1 MKKNFILAIVLVTLG
16 SFIAGYFVGFK
27 YPIGVS
33 TTSEHVLLTRVAD
46 YLLSNFYKPITEEQ
60 LIKGMV
66 NSLSDPYTV
75 FMNPEETKL
84 LQEEVKGEY
93 AGIGVVIKFD
103 ENTKYPVIS
112 TVFKGSPAEKAGLLV
127 GDIILKVNDKST
139 YNLSLDE
146 VAALVKGKIGT
157 EVTLLIKRNN
167 EEITFKIIR
176 EKINIPLVE
185 KKYYDNGKIGYVSI
199 FMFSQGL
206 GDEFNNVLNEFKK
219 MGVKGIILDLRGNP
233 GGLLDECEKVA
244 SEILPSGVLLYTKDR
259 SGNLTPLTFT
269 GHKLDIPLVVLVDG
283 GTASASEILTG
294 AIKYYKVG
302 TVIGEKTFG
311 KGVIQQIFPLPY
323 GNSIKITVEEF
334 LLPNKES
341 INKVGITPDIEVKN
355 NPQSKE
361 DEVLNEAIKILE
373 AHNWS

>member
-1 MKKNFILAIVLVTLG
+1 MKKNFILALVLVVLI

-33 TTSEHVLLTRVAD
+33 TTSQHVLLTRVAD

-127 GDIILKVNDKST
+127 GDMIVKVNDKST

-206 GDEFNNVLNEFKK
+206 GDEFNSVLNEFKK
-219 MGVKGIILDLRGNP
+219 MGVSGIILDLRGNP

-269 GHKLDIPLVVLVDG
+269 GHKLNIPLVVLVDG

-294 AIKYYKVG
+294 AIKFYKVG

-323 GNSIKITVEEF
+323 GNSIKITVEEY

-341 INKVGITPDIEVKN
+341 INKVGITPDIEIKD

-373 AHNWS
+373 AHNW

>member
-1 MKKNFILAIVLVTLG
+1 MKKNFILALVLVVLI

-33 TTSEHVLLTRVAD
+33 TTSQHVLLTRVAD

-127 GDIILKVNDKST
+127 GDMIVKVNDKST

-206 GDEFNNVLNEFKK
+206 GDEFNSVLNEFKK
-219 MGVKGIILDLRGNP
+219 MGVSGIILDLRGNP

-269 GHKLDIPLVVLVDG
+269 GHKLNIPLVVLVDG

-294 AIKYYKVG
+294 AIKFYKVG

-323 GNSIKITVEEF
+323 GNSIKITVEEY

-341 INKVGITPDIEVKN
+341 INKVGITPDIEIKD

-373 AHNWS
+373 AHN